1 MRCALESAD
10 MHLPSTPGAWSKLAN
25 DVADD
30 VLGPP
35 SKALPTLIGEVSRLY
50 TRDRDQLEKARG
62 RDVLTA
68 RMRFFLTRD
77 VKKMEAP
84 MQELAFAGALPE
96 KETWRVLD
104 LGAGLGTTTLGLA
117 PFAEAAGAEVEVL
130 AIDADPLALKA
141 MAALCR
147 EVGIRQR
154 GQVGDVVRI
163 ASGTKLDRE
172 EPFDFI
178 VLGLFLNELTV
189 EKRRALVDSL
199 RPRLAPAGSL
209 IIIEPALREVT
220 RELHELRQD
229 WIGSGWTLFAPCL
242 HAKECPMLDG
252 ERDWCHEDRPFR
264 LPEPLIPVARAAGL
278 RFERITFAYLT
289 LRKDGMTLAGALH
302 PSDERVVSQVMV
314 SKGKKQLFVC
324 GDGTRSKWV
333 RLDRK
338 RSPTNE
344 AFDVLERGSIV
355 RSEGLE
361 AKGDG
366 LRVGESTVL
375 THSPLQALA
384 AEGPGE

>member
-1 MRCALESAD
+1 
-10 MHLPSTPGAWSKLAN
+10 MHLPTTPSAWSKLAN

-35 SKALPTLIGEVSRLY
+35 SKALPELIGEVSRLY

-68 RMRFFLTRD
+68 RLRFFLTRD
-77 VKKMEAP
+77 VQKMEAP
-84 MQELAFAGALPE
+84 MQELAFADALP
-96 KETWRVLD
+96 KGDTWRVLD

-117 PFAEAAGAEVEVL
+117 PFAEAAGASIDVL
-130 AIDADPLALKA
+130 AIDADALALKG

-147 EVGIRQR
+147 EVGIKQR

-163 ASGTKLDRE
+163 AAGTKLNSE

-178 VLGLFLNELTV
+178 VLGLFLNELSV
-189 EKRRALVDSL
+189 EKRRTLVDSL
-199 RPRLAPAGSL
+199 RARLAPEGSL

-220 RELHELRQD
+220 RELHRLRQD
-229 WIGSGWTLFAPCL
+229 WIASGWTVFAPCL
-242 HAKECPMLDG
+242 HAKECPMLEG
-252 ERDWCHEDRPFR
+252 ERDWCHEDRGFR
-264 LPEPLIPVARAAGL
+264 LPDPLIPVARAAGL

-289 LRKDGMTLAGALH
+289 LRKDGETLVGALH
-302 PSDERVVSQVMV
+302 PTDERVVSQVMV

-324 GDGTRSKWV
+324 GDGVRSKWV

-338 RSPTNE
+338 RSPANE

-355 RSEGLE
+355 RAEGLE

-366 LRVGESTVL
+366 QRVGESAVL

-384 AEGPGE
+384 AKGPGE